1 MDVKKK
7 LFKIFGPI
15 ILAAVLLT
23 LLLIS
28 PFNFSKINDKTV
40 EVAALS
46 QSKNVFKGTVVKQKA
61 LEENYVPFFGS
72 SELSRMDAF
81 HPATLA
87 SHYDRSYR
95 PFLLGGPGSTSLSQ
109 FFGMQGINQQLKNK
123 KAVMIISPQ
132 WFVPKGTDPGA
143 FSLYYSN
150 LEAVTWLRQAQDDKM
165 DRFAAKRLLQMP
177 TIQND
182 ALLKQA
188 IQKVAA
194 GQELSSSMKTYLDL
208 KYNQLQH
215 EDELFSTLALKDN
228 TQRIAKVAKV
238 LPDKYDFE
246 QLDAIAYK
254 LGQANTTN
262 NPFEI
267 SNKFFDKNLRKK
279 YKKLKGKQSKYSYV
293 RSPEFADFQLVLNQF
308 AKNNT
313 DVIFVIPPVN
323 KHWSDYTGLSQ
334 EMLQDFNQKITY
346 QLRQQGFNN
355 IVDLSKDDGE
365 RYFMQDTI
373 HLGWRGWLKMDQAVA
388 PFLTKEQPKPKYQI
402 DNYFYSRS
410 WQQLDGKDLDQVTR

>member
-28 PFNFSKINDKTV
+28 PFNLRKINDKTV

-46 QSKNVFKGTVVKQKA
+46 QSKNIFKGTVVKQKA
-61 LEENYVPFFGS
+61 LKENYVPFFGS

-143 FSLYYSN
+143 FGLYYSN
-150 LEAVTWLRQAQDDKM
+150 LEAVTWLRQAKNDQM
-165 DRFAAKRLLQMP
+165 GRFAAKRLLQMP
-177 TIQND
+177 SVQND
-182 ALLKQA
+182 PILKQA

-194 GQELSSSMKTYLDL
+194 GQALSSSMKTYLDL

-228 TQRIAKVAKV
+228 TQKITKVAKV

-254 LGQANTTN
+254 LGQENTTN

-293 RSPEFADFQLVLNQF
+293 ISPEFADFQLVLNQF

-346 QLRQQGFNN
+346 QLRKQGFNN

-388 PFLTKEQPKPKYQI
+388 PFLTKAQPKPKYQI
-402 DNYFYSRS
+402 DNYFYSKS
-410 WQQLDGKDLDQVTR
+410 WQQLDGKDLDQVAR

>member
-1 MDVKKK
+1 
-7 LFKIFGPI
+7 
-15 ILAAVLLT
+15 
-23 LLLIS
+23 
-28 PFNFSKINDKTV
+28 
-40 EVAALS
+40 
-46 QSKNVFKGTVVKQKA
+46 
-61 LEENYVPFFGS
+61 
-72 SELSRMDAF
+72 
-81 HPATLA
+81 
-87 SHYDRSYR
+87 
-95 PFLLGGPGSTSLSQ
+95 
-109 FFGMQGINQQLKNK
+109 
-123 KAVMIISPQ
+123 
-132 WFVPKGTDPGA
+132 
-143 FSLYYSN
+143 
-150 LEAVTWLRQAQDDKM
+150 
-165 DRFAAKRLLQMP
+165 MP
-177 TIQND
+177 SVQND
-182 ALLKQA
+182 TILKQA

-228 TQRIAKVAKV
+228 TQRITRVAKV

-254 LGQANTTN
+254 LGQENTTN

-388 PFLTKEQPKPKYQI
+388 PFLTKDQPKPKYQI
-402 DNYFYSRS
+402 DNYFYSKS
-410 WQQLDGKDLDQVTR
+410 WQQLDGKDLDQVTK